1 MKNKVLIFGEFGQ
14 VAKELIKEF
23 QKEDFEVF
31 PLSSKKFNFSD
42 IKTLEKSILEVNPRI
57 VINAAAFNDVEG
69 AESEIEA
76 CRKANAF
83 GPKNIS
89 IICNKFDLPFIHIST
104 DYVFG
109 DQKKEKPIEENAFK
123 NPKGVYA
130 QSKFEGEC
138 FINNK
143 KRIIL
148 RVSWVFSLTGKNF
161 LTTMLNLLDENEIRV
176 VNDQISS
183 PTSAIG
189 IATCILEISKKIIS
203 KNEFNKWGTYH
214 FSGYP
219 YCSWFDFAEEIFNLL
234 YLKKITKDKM
244 KVSKISSK
252 EYLSRVE
259 RPLYSALD
267 CKQIYKNFGIP
278 MDDWKF
284 QLSNYL
290 DQLYEK

>member
-1 MKNKVLIFGEFGQ
+1 MKNKVLLFGEFGQ

-23 QKEDFEVF
+23 RKEDFEVF

-42 IKTLEKSILEVNPRI
+42 IKSLEKTFLEVNPRI

-69 AESEIEA
+69 AESKVET
-76 CRKANAF
+76 CWKANSL

-89 IICNKFDLPFIHIST
+89 IICNKLDLPFIHIST

-109 DQKKEKPIEENAFK
+109 DQKREKPLKENASK
-123 NPKGVYA
+123 NPKGIYA
-130 QSKFEGEC
+130 QSKLEGEY
-138 FINNK
+138 FIKNE

-161 LTTMLNLLDENEIRV
+161 LTTMINLLDKNEVSV

-183 PTSAIG
+183 PTSATG
-189 IATCILEISKKIIS
+189 IAACILNISKTIIS
-203 KNEFNKWGTYH
+203 KNEFDKWGTYH

-244 KVSKISSK
+244 KVYKISSK
-252 EYLSRVE
+252 EYKSSVE
-259 RPLYSALD
+259 RPFYSALD
-267 CKQIYKNFGIP
+267 CKQIYKVFGIP

-284 QLSNYL
+284 HLSNYL
-290 DQLYEK
+290 DELYEE